1 MAKTKH
7 DLMKDASEIVHY
19 DTAGIPLYVKS
30 DVLSEY
36 PGMRAICHWHDDL
49 EFIRIRKGEMYYRVN
64 SQTILLKEGDC
75 LIVNSRQLHYGY
87 SRGQKECLFLCI
99 LIHPLFFSGNIT
111 LYERYIRPFTE
122 SDGTG
127 FLYFPHG
134 AQYPGMD
141 TQDVSSDISRL
152 LEKAAALRNGGQPGY
167 ELEIVGLMHILLGRL
182 ISLGLLVPDPDT
194 GYGISRPDP
203 DSAAQRAMVSFL
215 YQNYSGRITLDE
227 IAAAGHVSRSKCCRI
242 FQKYLHQSPVDFL
255 NSYRLDVSRRL
266 LSETSLSVTETAT
279 SCGFSH
285 LSYFSKLFRECYG
298 CTPKEYRKRQ

>member
-1 MAKTKH
+1 
-7 DLMKDASEIVHY
+7 MKDASEIVHY

-99 LIHPLFFSGNIT
+99 LVHPLFFSGNIT

-127 FLYFPHG
+127 FLYFPHR
-134 AQYPGMD
+134 AQCPGMD
-141 TQDVSSDISRL
+141 TQDVFSDISRL
-152 LEKAAALRNGGQPGY
+152 LEKKSYNHITIQEIIDEANIGRSTFYAHFETKDDLLRAKCTDLFEHVFVPDGTEASHAFSRNSTF
-167 ELEIVGLMHILLGRL
+167 EEKIMHIPVLLA
-182 ISLGLLVPDPDT
+182 T
-194 GYGISRPDP
+194 K
-203 DSAAQRAMVSFL
+203 RAF
-215 YQNYSGRITLDE
+215 
-227 IAAAGHVSRSKCCRI
+227 C
-242 FQKYLHQSPVDFL
+242 P
-255 NSYRLDVSRRL
+255 
-266 LSETSLSVTETAT
+266 SE
-279 SCGFSH
+279 
-285 LSYFSKLFRECYG
+285 
-298 CTPKEYRKRQ
+298 